1 MANLKTEV
9 ILTMNGKAAIQV
21 LEALRDKAKSVREEI
36 DHLDEKAPDF
46 KQRKAGLEE
55 VYKALQ
61 SAETD
66 VIKGT
71 ERLDHALQNLT
82 STSLQNLR
90 KALGDGRR
98 QLQKLSED
106 ELEQADELRRK
117 MKQVGDE
124 IRLIEGQYVKIPDGL
139 KNIKNQS
146 DQWLDK
152 AIKQQRDLV
161 GSLEKSDASYQKN
174 LSTLKQL
181 VAEEDRRKGKMSK
194 SDAMATV
201 SNKYANASELRRA
214 KTTITEVRDKTDSHK
229 VDEIEQYNKAL
240 LEIDKRLGSIS
251 GQFVDV
257 QKGIS
262 NVSNQSDQWLDK
274 AIKQQRD
281 LVGSLEKSD
290 ASYQQ
295 NLATLKQL
303 EAEEDRRKG
312 KMSESEA
319 HQTVSSSN
327 ASASDLR
334 RAKTTLTEA
343 RDKTALSNTGEIDKY
358 NSELQ
363 EIEKR
368 LEAVSGKAQKASMS
382 WKQMK
387 QVLAEPN
394 KASGEDIKRTME
406 VIAQKIQQLPAGSKY
421 VADLRRQ
428 YSMLEQTLKG
438 TRMSQSALN
447 DILTRSKQGKASID
461 ELRRAYKQLEEELNL
476 LNTKSKEFAD
486 KQKSMKELKK
496 NIDEVTG
503 AANKQGGAWN
513 TALKN
518 LTAYVGLFSV
528 FNHIKDL
535 VTGAIKKN
543 FEYSGSLTDI
553 RKVSGLTMDD
563 VKKLSTELAKIDT
576 RTSVD
581 GLAQLA
587 YEASK
592 LGVGKYGVEGM
603 AQFVRAADKINVAIG
618 EEMGEKALPS
628 LLKMTEVMGLIPKMG
643 LERSIEAVGSAMF
656 KLSST
661 STATSNDITEFA
673 KRCTG
678 VARTAGITTDQLLAL
693 GSAFSAQMAS
703 PEVAAT
709 AMSKFIVA
717 LQKNHNLIE
726 KDLAIPAG
734 TINDMYKAG
743 HAMDAIVLI
752 LEKMKE
758 KGNMN
763 ALGEIFKDVGGD
775 GQRLISSM
783 VTMAKNVDMLKDH
796 LYESQEAFEEATA
809 VGKEYSMQQQSA
821 IGILERAN
829 NLWEKAFVNPDGVD
843 AVKGMAE
850 WWYEMSATMTSSPL
864 LKGTLQVALQM
875 VLITLKA
882 VATLLPVII
891 GYIASQGLYSGLT
904 LLWQYLT
911 ALGVAVKSM
920 FQYTRALFTANAA
933 QSTLNKTMKL
943 NPWIALASVVVGVA
957 GAIYGYTQ
965 RAKEAAEAAKEA
977 ERQAN
982 AWKST
987 LGQAAI
993 ETENLK
999 DKLKN
1004 YKRML
1009 SEANLSQKDRQGL
1022 ISRFNS
1028 DFRSYINNL
1037 GIEIKNVK
1045 DLRDHYADLAQEAE
1059 RATYY
1064 RMREQAKQQA
1074 LPKLDNDV
1082 NTASNAVMEN
1092 ITKLGLDKLGV
1103 KFKDIYRW
1111 VKAGM
1116 SAKYITLKLA
1126 KMLPREKTGL
1136 VDGLN
1141 WKIGKEGYI
1150 YRDTYDK
1157 DHKVTPATD
1166 FQTQTELAEMY
1177 RDNLWF
1183 VNAYKRRAKKLKQI
1197 NKSYS
1202 NWVDDDYQPT
1212 PPETPGTLDNNAKD
1226 KDAIAE
1232 EKRRENDQKRDWREE
1247 LKQKQDQ
1254 AKAIMDDV
1262 NNYYDRQINAKLAQ
1276 AISLNMD
1283 KTEQEQFVL
1292 PLRQNKE
1299 IARSQVRLAVAGKPN
1314 KWEDAKKM
1322 MTADMVEQ
1330 ADETGVNLSENLL
1343 DGILKN
1349 NIGNLR
1355 KLMEQLGKN
1364 LGLSMNSITAEIFA
1378 KATRSEQEILKMKL
1392 KQMEARRKIAME
1404 HDYTGIVQQNS
1415 YDSFNEMGFAAPT
1428 KEETTVTKKMV
1439 DGKEILDTSAFD
1451 KRRKAIKDMYETARK
1466 ELAQL
1471 YTIDVSTTDGKG
1483 MLMKMLFG
1491 DDPDGMAARIKAS
1504 LGESEES
1511 WKAFYLNLIQYSDN
1525 YAEAEKKKYDSTK
1538 KILDFWWSSNK
1549 RNLAQQDKLR
1559 KIQNES
1565 NLFGKRTNL
1574 LSNLGLANLTADPE
1588 IELMKARMQAA
1599 EDYYAFVERNTKNK
1613 QLVDEAERAR
1623 QEAELAYAN
1632 QMATAM
1638 KSRLSQM
1645 KELVQPIEDFGAA
1658 VGQALAEMRY
1668 DAESANDA
1676 IKSALKSMLESWAK
1690 MALND
1695 VNTQMWKAINDA
1707 GAKRGRKNA
1716 QPDIDAARAN
1726 AKANAVTMNT
1736 SDIGTAGNPAH
1747 VIVDNE
1753 TQSSDSISDKKTDVV
1768 VHSESGGPDA
1778 LPTVAHKDS
1787 PMATSPI
1794 LVPNNTERHGA
1805 GGLFKSVAPDTMPS
1819 YPSKDKVSAE
1829 LPVTIK
1835 DDNVVDSRS
1844 NSQEK
1849 SDLQHESLSRV
1860 EEKRKG
1866 NFPSDFHPDLY
1877 PEITGNSKKESPV
1890 PSVDTK
1896 TYEPPA
1902 NAALKRAHN
1911 TNNPQN
1917 EENREGVVGLGDIQ
1931 ENVRGLLE
1939 VAKDLQSKVSG
1950 RTDSNVGSPA
1960 EQTEES
1966 DSSADSTSY
1975 FDPAHRT
1982 QKALPADA
1990 QESQGKVRKS
2000 PSNQKQGSPA
2010 LKGVAEQAGVSFADA
2025 ITGQSSFAEAG
2036 AGIVMGGVNAALN
2049 ADLGDSK
2056 KKKKEEKQRKKQLR
2070 EEKKHQKALSKEVKQ
2085 GTKER
2090 EKTTDKGVK
2099 NMTVTTEQG
2108 NKEQSKGTEAAQR
2121 TMFGATDAALNATLV
2136 AKQKN
2141 NDATA
2146 QSDAARTESEVTFSI
2161 AGAMAKC
2168 FEFLGPIAGP
2178 IAAAVVMSTLMGFL
2192 QWALSSAL
2200 GGKKKNSTKGP
2211 NTKVVSGMLTYDSGN
2226 VQDLRPFVGNDGSLY
2241 WATEEDKPHNGVSLL
2256 TRPTATTINGRPSLV
2271 AENGPELVIGRE
2283 TTQAMMM
2290 NNPQLLKALVN
2301 YDRNYSG
2308 RRAYDTGNIAETSP
2322 TIAAGTS
2329 VADEMVSYQANTNVA
2344 LLQAVNTLLQ
2354 RLEQPIEAKI
2364 DMYGRGKL
2372 YDSMTKA
2379 NQFMKNK

>member
-1 MANLKTEV
+1 MATQRLAKVVITANASTAKKVLEEIDALVQKYTADIQKMTAAGQANTAECKQAERTLKALSQVQRDNIEDTKRLGEV
-9 ILTMNGKAAIQV
+9 VQDLTNTKLRDLRRALGSGKAA
-21 LEALRDKAKSVREEI
+21 LAKLTGSDADLKR
-36 DHLDEKAPDF
+36 
-46 KQRKAGLEE
+46 
-55 VYKALQ
+55 
-61 SAETD
+61 AEQ
-66 VIKGT
+66 I
-71 ERLDHALQNLT
+71 R
-82 STSLQNLR
+82 
-90 KALGDGRR
+90 
-98 QLQKLSED
+98 SE
-106 ELEQADELRRK
+106 

-161 GSLEKSDASYQKN
+161 GSLEKSDASYQ
-174 LSTLKQL
+174 
-181 VAEEDRRKGKMSK
+181 
-194 SDAMATV
+194 
-201 SNKYANASELRRA
+201 
-214 KTTITEVRDKTDSHK
+214 
-229 VDEIEQYNKAL
+229 
-240 LEIDKRLGSIS
+240 
-251 GQFVDV
+251 
-257 QKGIS
+257 
-262 NVSNQSDQWLDK
+262 
-274 AIKQQRD
+274 
-281 LVGSLEKSD
+281 
-290 ASYQQ
+290 Q

-312 KMSESEA
+312 KMSVLEA
-319 HQTVSSSN
+319 HQTVSKGN

-343 RDKTALSNTGEIDKY
+343 RDNTPTKFSYTIGDY
-358 NSELQ
+358 NRELQ
-363 EIEKR
+363 EIER
-368 LEAVSGKAQKASMS
+368 QLEAVSGKTQKASMS

-406 VIAQKIQQLPAGSKY
+406 VIQQKIQQLPAGSKY

-447 DILTRSKQGKASID
+447 DILARSKQGKASLD
-461 ELRRAYKQLEEELNL
+461 ELRRAYKQLEEELNQI
-476 LNTKSKEFAD
+476 NTKSKEFAD

-587 YEASK
+587 YQGAK
-592 LGVGKYGVEGM
+592 LGMGKYGISGM
-603 AQFVRAADKINVAIG
+603 RDFVAAADKINVAIG
-618 EEMGEKALPS
+618 EEMGEEALPALS
-628 LLKMTEVMGLIPKMG
+628 KMVEVMGLIPKMG
-643 LERSIEAVGSAMF
+643 IDKAMEATGSAMF

-661 STATSNDITEFA
+661 STSTSNDIVEFS
-673 KRCTG
+673 KRLTG

-693 GSAFSAQMAS
+693 GSASSSMMLM
-703 PEVAAT
+703 PEVAST
-709 AMSKFIVA
+709 AMGKFIVA
-717 LQKNHNLIE
+717 LQKNHNLIAKE
-726 KDLAIPAG
+726 LGIPDE
-734 TINDMYKAG
+734 TIKNLYASG
-743 HAMDAIVLI
+743 HAMDAIVLV
-752 LEKMKE
+752 LEKMRD

-763 ALGEIFKDVGGD
+763 ALGGIFKDLGSD
-775 GQRLISSM
+775 GQRLVTAM
-783 VTMAKNVDMLKDH
+783 VTMSKNVDMLKDH
-796 LYESQEAFEEATA
+796 LYESHEAFEEATA
-809 VGKEYSMQQQSA
+809 VTKEYEMQQQSA

-843 AVKGMAE
+843 AVKSLAE
-850 WWYEMSATMTSSPL
+850 FWYEMSATMTSSPL
-864 LKGTLQVALQM
+864 LKGTLLVSLQM
-875 VLITLKA
+875 VLIALKA

-943 NPWIALASVVVGVA
+943 NPWIALASVIVGVA

-982 AWKST
+982 AWRST
-987 LGQAAI
+987 LGQAAV
-993 ETENLK
+993 ETANLNK
-999 DKLKN
+999 KLGN
-1004 YKRML
+1004 YKRMM
-1009 SEANLSQKDRQGL
+1009 SESNLSQKERQGL
-1022 ISRFNS
+1022 ISRFNK
-1028 DFRSYINNL
+1028 DFRSYISNL
-1037 GIEIKNVK
+1037 GIEIKSVK
-1045 DLRDHYADLAQEAE
+1045 DLRDHYAELAQEAQQ
-1059 RATYY
+1059 ATYY
-1064 RMREQAKQQA
+1064 RMREQAKQQV
-1074 LPKLDNDV
+1074 LPKLDADRNA
-1082 NTASNAVMEN
+1082 ASNALTSQMSV
-1092 ITKLGLDKLGV
+1092 LGLDKLGV
-1103 KFKDIYRW
+1103 SFQDIDRW
-1111 VKAGM
+1111 ISKGANGNAIFWRLM
-1116 SAKYITLKLA
+1116 
-1126 KMLPREKTGL
+1126 KMLPKEKSGL
-1136 VDGLN
+1136 IDGVK
-1141 WKIGKEGYI
+1141 WKLGKGGYI
-1150 YRDTYDK
+1150 YRDTYDGGK
-1157 DHKVTPATD
+1157 AGLHVDMATQRE
-1166 FQTQTELAEMY
+1166 FVKLLSALRWY
-1177 RDNLWF
+1177 DNSTG
-1183 VNAYKRRAKKLKQI
+1183 RRTNKLKQI
-1197 NKSYS
+1197 DNAYS
-1202 NWVDDDYQPT
+1202 NWVKPGYT
-1212 PPETPGTLDNNAKD
+1212 PYPEEPPGTLENNAPEKNTTTGSGGNPNRDGKNIAKD
-1226 KDAIAE
+1226 RANALIANIKAFYE
-1232 EKRRENDQKRDWREE
+1232 EQMRKYLEWVAQMNADGEKVSEGQQKEQMDYLQSQMDRALGTARQSIATLDDGWQKFYSHMDEDVMVFDDETSKQLLESIGKADVGELHKLFTKLSGDLSRENNKT
-1247 LKQKQDQ
+1247 
-1254 AKAIMDDV
+1254 
-1262 NNYYDRQINAKLAQ
+1262 LA
-1276 AISLNMD
+1276 
-1283 KTEQEQFVL
+1283 
-1292 PLRQNKE
+1292 
-1299 IARSQVRLAVAGKPN
+1299 
-1314 KWEDAKKM
+1314 
-1322 MTADMVEQ
+1322 
-1330 ADETGVNLSENLL
+1330 ENLGALL
-1343 DGILKN
+1343 D
-1349 NIGNLR
+1349 
-1355 KLMEQLGKN
+1355 Q
-1364 LGLSMNSITAEIFA
+1364 IFA
-1378 KATRSEQEILKMKL
+1378 NGSKELREAAEKLLARQREI
-1392 KQMEARRKIAME
+1392 QKILNE
-1404 HDYTGIVQQNS
+1404 HDYTGAVDRNTRSNFDRLGFLQPAEDVRT
-1415 YDSFNEMGFAAPT
+1415 DSPEGL
-1428 KEETTVTKKMV
+1428 EKMNA
-1439 DGKEILDTSAFD
+1439 TFD
-1451 KRRKAIKDMYETARK
+1451 KLT
-1466 ELAQL
+1466 
-1471 YTIDVSTTDGKG
+1471 
-1483 MLMKMLFG
+1483 
-1491 DDPDGMAARIKAS
+1491 IKARESITVLYS
-1504 LGESEES
+1504 LNPESEDFQNHFLQFLSVANES
-1511 WKAFYLNLIQYSDN
+1511 FDFSVLKVQDLKALYLELIKYNDE
-1525 YAEAEKKKYDSTK
+1525 YAAAEKKQYDDAK
-1538 KILDFWWSSNK
+1538 KIADFLWKRNE

-1559 KIQNES
+1559 KIQNEG

-1599 EDYYAFVERNTKNK
+1599 ENYYAFVKANFQNN
-1613 QLVDEAERAR
+1613 QLINEAERAR

-1645 KELVQPIEDFGAA
+1645 KALVQPIEDFGAA

-1676 IKSALKSMLESWAK
+1676 IRSALKSMLESWAK

-1726 AKANAVTMNT
+1726 ANANAVTMNT

-1753 TQSSDSISDKKTDVV
+1753 TKPSDSISDKKTDVV
-1768 VHSESGGPDA
+1768 VHSEPGGPDA
-1778 LPTVAHKDS
+1778 LPTVAHKDL
-1787 PMATSPI
+1787 PAPASPI

-1805 GGLFKSVAPDTMPS
+1805 GGLFKSVAPDTLPS

-1860 EEKRKG
+1860 EEKRRG

-1896 TYEPPA
+1896 KYEPQA

-1911 TNNPQN
+1911 NNNLQN
-1917 EENREGVVGLGDIQ
+1917 EEHREGVVGLGDIQ

-1939 VAKDLQSKVSG
+1939 VAKDLQSKVSD

-1966 DSSADSTSY
+1966 DSSANSTSY

-1982 QKALPADA
+1982 QKVLPADA

-2000 PSNQKQGSPA
+2000 PSNQKQGSTA
-2010 LKGVAEQAGVSFADA
+2010 LKGVAEQAGGSFADA

-2036 AGIVMGGVNAALN
+2036 AGIVMGGVNAVLN

-2070 EEKKHQKALSKEVKQ
+2070 EERKHQKALSKEVKQ

-2108 NKEQSKGTEAAQR
+2108 NKEQSKGTEVAQQ
-2121 TMFGATDAALNATLV
+2121 TMLSATDGVLNATLV

-2141 NDATA
+2141 NDAVV

-2178 IAAAVVMSTLMGFL
+2178 IAAAVVMSTLMGLL

-2200 GGKKKNSTKGP
+2200 GGGKKKNSTKGP

-2256 TRPTATTINGRPSLV
+2256 TQPTATTINGRPSLV

-2329 VADEMVSYQANTNVA
+2329 VTDEMESYQANTNVA

>member
-1 MANLKTEV
+1 MATQRLAKVVITANASTAKKVLEEIDALVQKYTADIQKMTAAGQANTAECKQAERTLKALSQVQRDNIEDTKRLGEV
-9 ILTMNGKAAIQV
+9 VQDLTNTKLRDLRRALGSGKAA
-21 LEALRDKAKSVREEI
+21 LAKLTGSDADLKR
-36 DHLDEKAPDF
+36 
-46 KQRKAGLEE
+46 
-55 VYKALQ
+55 
-61 SAETD
+61 AEQ
-66 VIKGT
+66 I
-71 ERLDHALQNLT
+71 R
-82 STSLQNLR
+82 
-90 KALGDGRR
+90 
-98 QLQKLSED
+98 SE
-106 ELEQADELRRK
+106 

-161 GSLEKSDASYQKN
+161 GSLEKSDASYQQN
-174 LSTLKQL
+174 LS
-181 VAEEDRRKGKMSK
+181 
-194 SDAMATV
+194 
-201 SNKYANASELRRA
+201 
-214 KTTITEVRDKTDSHK
+214 
-229 VDEIEQYNKAL
+229 
-240 LEIDKRLGSIS
+240 
-251 GQFVDV
+251 
-257 QKGIS
+257 
-262 NVSNQSDQWLDK
+262 
-274 AIKQQRD
+274 
-281 LVGSLEKSD
+281 
-290 ASYQQ
+290 
-295 NLATLKQL
+295 TLKQL

-312 KMSESEA
+312 KMSVLEA
-319 HQTVSSSN
+319 RQTVNDSN

-343 RDKTALSNTGEIDKY
+343 RDKTSLSNTGEIDKY
-358 NSELQ
+358 NNELQ

-368 LEAVSGKAQKASMS
+368 LEAVSGKAQRASMS

-406 VIAQKIQQLPAGSKY
+406 VIQQKIQQLPAGSKY

-447 DILTRSKQGKASID
+447 DILTRNKQGKASLD
-461 ELRRAYKQLEEELNL
+461 ELRRAYKQLEEELNQI
-476 LNTKSKEFAD
+476 NTKSKEFAD

-503 AANKQGGAWN
+503 AANKQSGAWH
-513 TALKN
+513 TAMKN
-518 LTAYVGLFSV
+518 LTAYVGLFAA
-528 FNHIKDL
+528 FNKAKEL
-535 VTGAIKKN
+535 MTGAIKKN
-543 FEYSGSLTDI
+543 LEYSGSLTDI
-553 RKVSGLTMDD
+553 RKVSGLTMEE

-587 YEASK
+587 YQGAK
-592 LGVGKYGVEGM
+592 LGMGKYGGVEGL
-603 AQFVRAADKINVAIG
+603 AQFVRAADQINVAIG
-618 EEMGEKALPS
+618 EEMGEEALPALS
-628 LLKMTEVMGLIPKMG
+628 KMVEVMGLIPKMG
-643 LERSIEAVGSAMF
+643 IEKAMEATGSAMF

-661 STATSNDITEFA
+661 STSTSNDIVEFS
-673 KRCTG
+673 KRLTG

-693 GSAFSAQMAS
+693 GSASSSMMLM
-703 PEVAAT
+703 PEVAST
-709 AMSKFIVA
+709 AMGKFIVA
-717 LQKNHNLIE
+717 LQKNHNLIAKE
-726 KDLAIPAG
+726 LGIPDE
-734 TINDMYKAG
+734 TIKNLYASG
-743 HAMDAIVLI
+743 HAMDAIVLV
-752 LEKMKE
+752 LEKMRD

-763 ALGEIFKDVGGD
+763 ALGGIFKDLGSD
-775 GQRLISSM
+775 GQRLVTAM
-783 VTMAKNVDMLKDH
+783 VTMSKNVDMLKDH
-796 LYESQEAFEEATA
+796 LYESEEAFREATA

-920 FQYTRALFTANAA
+920 FQYARALFTANAA

-943 NPWIALASVVVGVA
+943 NPWIALASVIVGVA

-982 AWKST
+982 AWRST
-987 LGQAAI
+987 LGQAAV
-993 ETENLK
+993 ETANLNK
-999 DKLKN
+999 KLEN
-1004 YKRML
+1004 YKRMM
-1009 SEANLSQKDRQGL
+1009 SESNLSQKERQGL
-1022 ISRFNS
+1022 ISRFNK
-1028 DFRSYINNL
+1028 DFRSYISNL
-1037 GIEIKNVK
+1037 GIEIKSVK
-1045 DLRDHYADLAQEAE
+1045 DLRDHYSELAQEAQ

-1064 RMREQAKQQA
+1064 RMMEKAKQQA
-1074 LPKLDNDV
+1074 LPKLDADRD
-1082 NTASNAVMEN
+1082 TAANALLAQVQ
-1092 ITKLGLDKLGV
+1092 KLGIDKLGV
-1103 KFKDIYRW
+1103 SFADIDRW
-1111 VKAGM
+1111 VSKGANGN
-1116 SAKYITLKLA
+1116 ALFWNLVK
-1126 KMLPREKTGL
+1126 KMPKNKSGL
-1136 VDGLN
+1136 RDGFN
-1141 WKIGKEGYI
+1141 WKLGKDGFI
-1150 YRDTYDK
+1150 YRDTYDGGKAGINSDDSQMQYKLRDLLSASRWYANATGRRRKKEK
-1157 DHKVTPATD
+1157 DIEDNYHKWFPEGYTP
-1166 FQTQTELAEMY
+1166 Y
-1177 RDNLWF
+1177 
-1183 VNAYKRRAKKLKQI
+1183 
-1197 NKSYS
+1197 
-1202 NWVDDDYQPT
+1202 
-1212 PPETPGTLDNNAKD
+1212 PEEDPGTLENNAPD
-1226 KDAIAE
+1226 KDAIAQ
-1232 EKRRENDQKRDWREE
+1232 EKRDKRDRERAWREE

-1262 NNYYDRQINAKLAQ
+1262 DNYYDRQINAKLAQ

-1676 IKSALKSMLESWAK
+1676 IRSALKSMLESWAK

-1753 TQSSDSISDKKTDVV
+1753 TKPSDSIADKKTDVV
-1768 VHSESGGPDA
+1768 VHSEPGGPDA
-1778 LPTVAHKDS
+1778 LPTVAHKDL
-1787 PMATSPI
+1787 PAPTSPV

-1805 GGLFKSVAPDTMPS
+1805 GGLFKSVAPDTLPS

-1860 EEKRKG
+1860 EEKRRG

-1911 TNNPQN
+1911 TNNLQN
-1917 EENREGVVGLGDIQ
+1917 EEHREGVVGLGDIP

-1939 VAKDLQSKVSG
+1939 VAKDLQSKVSD

-1966 DSSADSTSY
+1966 DSSANSTSY
-1975 FDPAHRT
+1975 FDPAYRT

-2010 LKGVAEQAGVSFADA
+2010 LKGVAEQAGGSFADA

-2108 NKEQSKGTEAAQR
+2108 NKEQSKGTEVAQQ
-2121 TMFGATDAALNATLV
+2121 TMLGATDAALNATLV

-2141 NDATA
+2141 NDATL
-2146 QSDAARTESEVTFSI
+2146 QSDAVRTQGEVTFSI

-2178 IAAAVVMSTLMGFL
+2178 IAAAVVMSTLMGLL

-2200 GGKKKNSTKGP
+2200 GGGKKKNSTKGP

-2241 WATEEDKPHNGVSLL
+2241 WATEDDKPHNGVSLL
-2256 TRPTATTINGRPSLV
+2256 TQPTATTINGRPSLV

-2329 VADEMVSYQANTNVA
+2329 VTDEMVSYQANTNVA

-2354 RLEQPIEAKI
+2354 RLERPIEAKI

>member
-9 ILTMNGKAAIQV
+9 ILSMNGKAAIQV
-21 LEALRDKAKSVREEI
+21 LEALRDKARSVREEI
-36 DHLDEKAPDF
+36 DHLDKDAPDF
-46 KQRKAGLEE
+46 KERKAGLES
-55 VYKALQ
+55 VYKTLQ
-61 SAETD
+61 NYQTNI
-66 VIKGT
+66 IKDT
-71 ERLDHALQNLT
+71 ERLDHALKNLST
-82 STSLQNLR
+82 TSLQNLR

-106 ELEQADELRRK
+106 DLAQAEEVRKK

-124 IRLIEGQYVKIPDGL
+124 IRLIEGQYVKIAEGL
-139 KNIKNQS
+139 KNVTNQS

-161 GSLEKSDASYQKN
+161 GSLQKSDA
-174 LSTLKQL
+174 
-181 VAEEDRRKGKMSK
+181 G
-194 SDAMATV
+194 
-201 SNKYANASELRRA
+201 
-214 KTTITEVRDKTDSHK
+214 
-229 VDEIEQYNKAL
+229 
-240 LEIDKRLGSIS
+240 
-251 GQFVDV
+251 
-257 QKGIS
+257 
-262 NVSNQSDQWLDK
+262 
-274 AIKQQRD
+274 
-281 LVGSLEKSD
+281 
-290 ASYQQ
+290 YQQ

-312 KMSESEA
+312 KMNVAEA
-319 HQTVSSSN
+319 RQTVSDDN

-334 RAKTTLTEA
+334 RAKATLTEA
-343 RDKTALSNTGEIDKY
+343 RDKTAIGKTGEIDSY
-358 NSELQ
+358 NRDLQ

-368 LEAVSGKAQKASMS
+368 LEAVSGKAQKVAMS
-382 WKQMK
+382 WNEAK
-387 QVLAEPN
+387 QVLAAPN
-394 KASGEDIKRTME
+394 KATGEDIKRAMDA
-406 VIAQKIQQLPAGSKY
+406 IQQKIQQLPAGSKY

-447 DILTRSKQGKASID
+447 DILTRSKQGKASLD
-461 ELRRAYKQLEEELNL
+461 ELRRAYKQLEEEMNQV
-476 LNTKSKEFAD
+476 NTTSKEFAD

-503 AANKQGGAWN
+503 AAHKQGGAWH

-553 RKVSGLTMDD
+553 RKVSGLTMEQ
-563 VKKLSTELAKIDT
+563 VKQLSTELAKIDT

-587 YEASK
+587 YQGAK
-592 LGVGKYGVEGM
+592 LGMGKYGVEGM
-603 AQFVRAADKINVAIG
+603 AQFVRAADQINVAIG
-618 EEMGEKALPS
+618 EEMGEEALPALS
-628 LLKMTEVMGLIPKMG
+628 KMVEVMGLIPKMG
-643 LERSIEAVGSAMF
+643 IEKAMEATGSAMF

-661 STATSNDITEFA
+661 STSTSNDIVEFS
-673 KRCTG
+673 KRLTG

-693 GSAFSAQMAS
+693 GSASSSMMLM
-703 PEVAAT
+703 PEVAST
-709 AMSKFIVA
+709 AMGKFIVA
-717 LQKNHNLIE
+717 LQKNHNLIAKE
-726 KDLAIPAG
+726 LGIPDE
-734 TINDMYKAG
+734 TIKNLYASG
-743 HAMDAIVLI
+743 HAMDAIVLV
-752 LEKMKE
+752 LEKMRD

-763 ALGEIFKDVGGD
+763 ALGGIFKDLGSD
-775 GQRLISSM
+775 GQRLVTAM
-783 VTMAKNVDMLKDH
+783 VTMSKNVDILKDH
-796 LYESQEAFEEATA
+796 LYESEEAFREATA
-809 VGKEYSMQQQSA
+809 VGKEYSMQQLSA

-864 LKGTLQVALQM
+864 LKGTLQIALQM

-891 GYIASQGLYSGLT
+891 GYMASQGLYSGLS

-920 FQYTRALFTANAA
+920 FQYARALFTANAA

-943 NPWIALASVVVGVA
+943 NPWIAFASVIIGVA

-965 RAKEAAEAAKEA
+965 RAREAAEAAKEA
-977 ERQAN
+977 EKQAN

-987 LGQAAI
+987 LGKAAV
-993 ETENLK
+993 ETANLNK
-999 DKLKN
+999 KLEN
-1004 YKRML
+1004 YKRMM
-1009 SEANLSQKDRQGL
+1009 SESNLSQKERQGL
-1022 ISRFNS
+1022 ISRFNK
-1028 DFRSYINNL
+1028 DFRSYISNL
-1037 GIEIKNVK
+1037 GIEIKSVK
-1045 DLRDHYADLAQEAE
+1045 DLRDHYSELAQEAQ

-1064 RMREQAKQQA
+1064 RMMEKAKQQA
-1074 LPKLDNDV
+1074 LPKLDADRD
-1082 NTASNAVMEN
+1082 TAANALLAQVQ
-1092 ITKLGLDKLGV
+1092 KLGIDKLGV
-1103 KFKDIYRW
+1103 SFADIDRW
-1111 VKAGM
+1111 VSKGANGNALFWNLVKKM
-1116 SAKYITLKLA
+1116 PKNKSGLK
-1126 KMLPREKTGL
+1126 
-1136 VDGLN
+1136 DGFN
-1141 WKIGKEGYI
+1141 WKLGKDGYI
-1150 YRDTYDK
+1150 YRDTYDGGKAGINSDDSQMQYKLRDLLSASRWYANATGRRRKKEK
-1157 DHKVTPATD
+1157 DIEDNYQKWFPKDYTP
-1166 FQTQTELAEMY
+1166 Y
-1177 RDNLWF
+1177 
-1183 VNAYKRRAKKLKQI
+1183 
-1197 NKSYS
+1197 
-1202 NWVDDDYQPT
+1202 
-1212 PPETPGTLDNNAKD
+1212 PEEDPGTLEKEAPD
-1226 KDAIAE
+1226 KDAIAQ
-1232 EKRRENDQKRDWREE
+1232 EKRDQRDRERAWREE

-1299 IARSQVRLAVAGKPN
+1299 IALSQVRLAVAGKPN

-1322 MTADMVEQ
+1322 MAADMVEQ
-1330 ADETGVNLSENLL
+1330 KDETGINLSKDLL
-1343 DGILKN
+1343 DGILNN
-1349 NIGNLR
+1349 NIDNLR

-1392 KQMEARRKIAME
+1392 KQMEARRKIVME

-1415 YDSFNEMGFAAPT
+1415 YDSFNEMGYAAPT

-1439 DGKEILDTSAFD
+1439 DGKEVLDTSAFD
-1451 KRRKAIKDMYETARK
+1451 KRRKTIKDMYETARK

-1471 YTIDVSTTDGKG
+1471 YAIDVSTTDGRG
-1483 MLMKMLFG
+1483 VLMKILFG

-1511 WKAFYLNLIQYSDN
+1511 WKSFYLNLIQYSDN
-1525 YAEAEKKKYDSTK
+1525 YAEAEKKKYDSAK
-1538 KILDFWWSSNK
+1538 KIVDFWWSSNK

-1559 KIQNES
+1559 KMQNES

-1613 QLVDEAERAR
+1613 QLIDEAERAR

-1707 GAKRGRKNA
+1707 GAKRGKKKA

-1726 AKANAVTMNT
+1726 AKANYTDLNGIDWRNFGTESNPLWVRWAGDHYENKSGDAVYTKEDGTPLPNPNGSVPQSNEPPSAWKKRHPDGTIDDYNKEVKSLGGQVGTSMAGQTGASVAGAVT
-1736 SDIGTAGNPAH
+1736 G
-1747 VIVDNE
+1747 
-1753 TQSSDSISDKKTDVV
+1753 SSSFGDAATGIAMSGADALLNAQIKKTSK
-1768 VHSESGGPDA
+1768 SE
-1778 LPTVAHKDS
+1778 K
-1787 PMATSPI
+1787 
-1794 LVPNNTERHGA
+1794 ER
-1805 GGLFKSVAPDTMPS
+1805 
-1819 YPSKDKVSAE
+1819 
-1829 LPVTIK
+1829 
-1835 DDNVVDSRS
+1835 
-1844 NSQEK
+1844 
-1849 SDLQHESLSRV
+1849 
-1860 EEKRKG
+1860 
-1866 NFPSDFHPDLY
+1866 
-1877 PEITGNSKKESPV
+1877 
-1890 PSVDTK
+1890 
-1896 TYEPPA
+1896 
-1902 NAALKRAHN
+1902 
-1911 TNNPQN
+1911 
-1917 EENREGVVGLGDIQ
+1917 
-1931 ENVRGLLE
+1931 
-1939 VAKDLQSKVSG
+1939 
-1950 RTDSNVGSPA
+1950 
-1960 EQTEES
+1960 
-1966 DSSADSTSY
+1966 
-1975 FDPAHRT
+1975 
-1982 QKALPADA
+1982 
-1990 QESQGKVRKS
+1990 
-2000 PSNQKQGSPA
+2000 
-2010 LKGVAEQAGVSFADA
+2010 
-2025 ITGQSSFAEAG
+2025 
-2036 AGIVMGGVNAALN
+2036 
-2049 ADLGDSK
+2049 
-2056 KKKKEEKQRKKQLR
+2056 EKQLKK
-2070 EEKKHQKALSKEVKQ
+2070 EKKHQKDL
-2085 GTKER
+2085 TKETKKGLSDR
-2090 EKTTDKGVK
+2090 EKATGKGVK
-2099 NMTVTTEQG
+2099 NITSTTEQG
-2108 NKEQSKGTEAAQR
+2108 NKEQSKGTVVAQQTITNATEA
-2121 TMFGATDAALNATLV
+2121 GLNATLT

-2141 NDATA
+2141 NDETLK
-2146 QSDAARTESEVTFSI
+2146 SDANRTQGEVTFSI

-2178 IAAAVVMSTLMGFL
+2178 IAAAVVMSTLMGLL
-2192 QWALSSAL
+2192 QWALNSAL
-2200 GGKKKNSTKGP
+2200 GGGKKKNSTKGP

-2241 WATEEDKPHNGVSLL
+2241 WAAEDSNPHNGVSLL
-2256 TRPTATTINGRPSLV
+2256 TRPTATSINGHPSLV
-2271 AENGPELVIGRE
+2271 AEKGPELVIGRE

-2308 RRAYDTGNIAETSP
+2308 RHAYDAGNISETSP
-2322 TIAAGTS
+2322 TIAAGSS
-2329 VADEMVSYQANTNVA
+2329 VSDEMVSNQATTNIA

>member
-9 ILTMNGKAAIQV
+9 ILSMNGKAAIQV
-21 LEALRDKAKSVREEI
+21 LEALRDKARSVREEI
-36 DHLDEKAPDF
+36 DHLDKDAPDF
-46 KQRKAGLEE
+46 KERKAGLESF
-55 VYKALQ
+55 YKTLQ
-61 SAETD
+61 NYQTNI
-66 VIKGT
+66 IKDT
-71 ERLDHALQNLT
+71 ERLDHALKNLST
-82 STSLQNLR
+82 TSLQNLR

-106 ELEQADELRRK
+106 DLAQAEEVRKK

-124 IRLIEGQYVKIPDGL
+124 IRLIEGQYVKIAEGL
-139 KNIKNQS
+139 KNVANQS

-161 GSLEKSDASYQKN
+161 GSLQ
-174 LSTLKQL
+174 
-181 VAEEDRRKGKMSK
+181 
-194 SDAMATV
+194 
-201 SNKYANASELRRA
+201 
-214 KTTITEVRDKTDSHK
+214 
-229 VDEIEQYNKAL
+229 
-240 LEIDKRLGSIS
+240 
-251 GQFVDV
+251 
-257 QKGIS
+257 
-262 NVSNQSDQWLDK
+262 
-274 AIKQQRD
+274 
-281 LVGSLEKSD
+281 KSD

-312 KMSESEA
+312 KMNVAEA
-319 HQTVSSSN
+319 RQTVSDDN

-334 RAKTTLTEA
+334 RAKATLTEA
-343 RDKTALSNTGEIDKY
+343 RDKTAIGKTGEIDSY
-358 NSELQ
+358 NRDLQ

-368 LEAVSGKAQKASMS
+368 LEAVSGKAQKVAMS
-382 WKQMK
+382 WNEAK
-387 QVLAEPN
+387 QVLAAPN
-394 KASGEDIKRTME
+394 KATGEDIKRAME
-406 VIAQKIQQLPAGSKY
+406 VIQQKIQQLPAGSKY

-447 DILTRSKQGKASID
+447 DILSRSKQGKASLD
-461 ELRRAYKQLEEELNL
+461 ELRRAYKQLEEEMNQV
-476 LNTKSKEFAD
+476 NTTSKEFAD

-503 AANKQGGAWN
+503 ATNKQGGAWH

-553 RKVSGLTMDD
+553 RKVSGLTMEQ
-563 VKKLSTELAKIDT
+563 VKQLSTELAKIDT

-587 YEASK
+587 YQGAK
-592 LGVGKYGVEGM
+592 LGMGKYGVEGM
-603 AQFVRAADKINVAIG
+603 AQFVRAADQINVAIG
-618 EEMGEKALPS
+618 EEMGEEALPALS
-628 LLKMTEVMGLIPKMG
+628 KMVEVMGLIPKMG
-643 LERSIEAVGSAMF
+643 IEKAMEATGSAMF

-661 STATSNDITEFA
+661 STSTSNDIVEFS
-673 KRCTG
+673 KRLTG

-693 GSAFSAQMAS
+693 GSASSSMMLM
-703 PEVAAT
+703 PEVAST
-709 AMSKFIVA
+709 AMGKFIVA
-717 LQKNHNLIE
+717 LQKNHNLIAKE
-726 KDLAIPAG
+726 LGIPDE
-734 TINDMYKAG
+734 TIKNLYASG
-743 HAMDAIVLI
+743 HAMDAIVLV
-752 LEKMKE
+752 LEKMRD

-763 ALGEIFKDVGGD
+763 ALGGIFKDLGSD
-775 GQRLISSM
+775 GQRLVTAM
-783 VTMAKNVDMLKDH
+783 VTMSKNVDILKDH
-796 LYESQEAFEEATA
+796 LYESEEAFREATA
-809 VGKEYSMQQQSA
+809 VGKEYSMQQLSA

-850 WWYEMSATMTSSPL
+850 WWYEMSATMTNSPL
-864 LKGTLQVALQM
+864 LKGTLQIALQM

-882 VATLLPVII
+882 VASLLPVII
-891 GYIASQGLYSGLT
+891 GYMASQGLYSGLS

-920 FQYTRALFTANAA
+920 FQYARALFTANAA

-943 NPWIALASVVVGVA
+943 NPWIAFASVIIGVA

-965 RAKEAAEAAKEA
+965 RAREAAEAAKEA
-977 ERQAN
+977 EKQAN

-987 LGQAAI
+987 LGKAAV
-993 ETENLK
+993 ETANLNK
-999 DKLKN
+999 KLEN
-1004 YKRML
+1004 YKRMM
-1009 SEANLSQKDRQGL
+1009 SESNLSQKERQGL
-1022 ISRFNS
+1022 ISRFNK
-1028 DFRSYINNL
+1028 DFRSYISNL
-1037 GIEIKNVK
+1037 GIEIKSVK
-1045 DLRDHYADLAQEAE
+1045 DLRDHYSELAQEAQ

-1064 RMREQAKQQA
+1064 RMMEKAKQQA
-1074 LPKLDNDV
+1074 LPKLDADRD
-1082 NTASNAVMEN
+1082 TAANALLAQVQ
-1092 ITKLGLDKLGV
+1092 KLGIDKLGV
-1103 KFKDIYRW
+1103 SFADIDRW
-1111 VKAGM
+1111 VSKGANGNALFWNLVKKM
-1116 SAKYITLKLA
+1116 PKNKSGLK
-1126 KMLPREKTGL
+1126 
-1136 VDGLN
+1136 DGFN
-1141 WKIGKEGYI
+1141 WKLGKDGYI
-1150 YRDTYDK
+1150 YRDTYDGGKAGINSDDSQMQYELRDLLFASRWYANATGRRRKKEK
-1157 DHKVTPATD
+1157 DIEDNYQKWFPKDYTP
-1166 FQTQTELAEMY
+1166 Y
-1177 RDNLWF
+1177 
-1183 VNAYKRRAKKLKQI
+1183 
-1197 NKSYS
+1197 
-1202 NWVDDDYQPT
+1202 
-1212 PPETPGTLDNNAKD
+1212 PEEDPGTLEKEAPD
-1226 KDAIAE
+1226 KDAIAQ
-1232 EKRRENDQKRDWREE
+1232 EKRDQRDRERAWREE

-1322 MTADMVEQ
+1322 MAADMVEQ
-1330 ADETGVNLSENLL
+1330 KDETGINLSKDLL
-1343 DGILKN
+1343 DGILNN
-1349 NIGNLR
+1349 NIDNLR

-1378 KATRSEQEILKMKL
+1378 KATRSEQEFLKMKF
-1392 KQMEARRKIAME
+1392 KQMEARRKIVME

-1415 YDSFNEMGFAAPT
+1415 YDSFNEMGYAAPT

-1439 DGKEILDTSAFD
+1439 DGKEVLDTSAFD

-1471 YTIDVSTTDGKG
+1471 YAIDVSTTDGRG
-1483 MLMKMLFG
+1483 VLMKILFG

-1511 WKAFYLNLIQYSDN
+1511 WKSFYLNLIQYSDN
-1525 YAEAEKKKYDSTK
+1525 YAEAEKKKYDSAK
-1538 KILDFWWSSNK
+1538 KIVDFWWSSNK

-1559 KIQNES
+1559 KMQNES

-1613 QLVDEAERAR
+1613 QLIDEAERAR

-1638 KSRLSQM
+1638 KSRISQM

-1707 GAKRGRKNA
+1707 GAKRGKKKA
-1716 QPDIDAARAN
+1716 QPDIDVARAN
-1726 AKANAVTMNT
+1726 AKANYTDLNGIDWRNFGTESNPLWVRWAGDHYENKSGDAVYTKEDGTPLPNPNGSVPPSNEPPSAWKKRHPDGTIDDYNKEVKSLGGQVGTSMAGQTGASVAGAVT
-1736 SDIGTAGNPAH
+1736 G
-1747 VIVDNE
+1747 
-1753 TQSSDSISDKKTDVV
+1753 SSSFGDAATGIAMSGADALLNAQIKKTSK
-1768 VHSESGGPDA
+1768 SE
-1778 LPTVAHKDS
+1778 K
-1787 PMATSPI
+1787 
-1794 LVPNNTERHGA
+1794 ER
-1805 GGLFKSVAPDTMPS
+1805 
-1819 YPSKDKVSAE
+1819 
-1829 LPVTIK
+1829 
-1835 DDNVVDSRS
+1835 
-1844 NSQEK
+1844 
-1849 SDLQHESLSRV
+1849 
-1860 EEKRKG
+1860 
-1866 NFPSDFHPDLY
+1866 
-1877 PEITGNSKKESPV
+1877 
-1890 PSVDTK
+1890 
-1896 TYEPPA
+1896 
-1902 NAALKRAHN
+1902 
-1911 TNNPQN
+1911 
-1917 EENREGVVGLGDIQ
+1917 
-1931 ENVRGLLE
+1931 
-1939 VAKDLQSKVSG
+1939 
-1950 RTDSNVGSPA
+1950 
-1960 EQTEES
+1960 
-1966 DSSADSTSY
+1966 
-1975 FDPAHRT
+1975 
-1982 QKALPADA
+1982 
-1990 QESQGKVRKS
+1990 
-2000 PSNQKQGSPA
+2000 
-2010 LKGVAEQAGVSFADA
+2010 
-2025 ITGQSSFAEAG
+2025 
-2036 AGIVMGGVNAALN
+2036 
-2049 ADLGDSK
+2049 
-2056 KKKKEEKQRKKQLR
+2056 EKQLKK
-2070 EEKKHQKALSKEVKQ
+2070 EKKHQKDL
-2085 GTKER
+2085 TKETKKGLSDR
-2090 EKTTDKGVK
+2090 EKATGKGVK
-2099 NMTVTTEQG
+2099 NITSTTEQG
-2108 NKEQSKGTEAAQR
+2108 NKEQSKGTVVAQQTITNATEA
-2121 TMFGATDAALNATLV
+2121 GLNATLT

-2141 NDATA
+2141 NDETLK
-2146 QSDAARTESEVTFSI
+2146 SDANRTQGEFTFSI

-2178 IAAAVVMSTLMGFL
+2178 IAAAVVMSTLMGLL
-2192 QWALSSAL
+2192 QWALNSAL
-2200 GGKKKNSTKGP
+2200 GGGKKKNSTKGP

-2241 WATEEDKPHNGVSLL
+2241 WAAEDSNPHNGVSLL
-2256 TRPTATTINGRPSLV
+2256 TRPTATSINGHPSLV
-2271 AENGPELVIGRE
+2271 AEKGPELVIGRE

-2308 RRAYDTGNIAETSP
+2308 RHAYDAGNISETSP
-2322 TIAAGTS
+2322 TIAAES
-2329 VADEMVSYQANTNVA
+2329 SISDEMVSNQATTNIA

>member
-124 IRLIEGQYVKIPDGL
+124 IRLLEGQYVKIPDGL
-139 KNIKNQS
+139 KNIK
-146 DQWLDK
+146 
-152 AIKQQRDLV
+152 
-161 GSLEKSDASYQKN
+161 
-174 LSTLKQL
+174 
-181 VAEEDRRKGKMSK
+181 
-194 SDAMATV
+194 
-201 SNKYANASELRRA
+201 
-214 KTTITEVRDKTDSHK
+214 
-229 VDEIEQYNKAL
+229 
-240 LEIDKRLGSIS
+240 
-251 GQFVDV
+251 
-257 QKGIS
+257 
-262 NVSNQSDQWLDK
+262 NQSDQWLDK

-312 KMSESEA
+312 KMSEAEA
-319 HQTVSSSN
+319 RRTVSDDN

-334 RAKTTLTEA
+334 RAKATLTEA
-343 RDKTALSNTGEIDKY
+343 RDKTAVGKTGDIDAY
-358 NSELQ
+358 NRDLQ

-368 LEAVSGKAQKASMS
+368 LEAVSGKTQKASMS

-406 VIAQKIQQLPAGSKY
+406 VIQQKIQQLPAGSKY

-447 DILTRSKQGKASID
+447 DILARSKQGKASLD
-461 ELRRAYKQLEEELNL
+461 ELRRAYKQLEEELNQI
-476 LNTKSKEFAD
+476 NTKSKEFAD

-503 AANKQGGAWN
+503 AANKQGGAWH

-543 FEYSGSLTDI
+543 LEYSGSLTDI
-553 RKVSGLTMDD
+553 RKVSGLTMED

-603 AQFVRAADKINVAIG
+603 TQFVRAADKINVAIG

-643 LERSIEAVGSAMF
+643 LERSIEAVGSSMF
-656 KLSST
+656 KLAST
-661 STATSNDITEFA
+661 STATSSDITEFA

-734 TINDMYKAG
+734 TINSMYQAG
-743 HAMDAIVLI
+743 NAMDAIVLI

-920 FQYTRALFTANAA
+920 FQYTRALFRANAA

-1116 SAKYITLKLA
+1116 SAKDITLKLA

-1157 DHKVTPATD
+1157 DHKAAPATD

-1197 NKSYS
+1197 NKAYS

-1330 ADETGVNLSENLL
+1330 ADEAGVNLSENLL

-1355 KLMEQLGKN
+1355 KLMEQFGKN

-1549 RNLAQQDKLR
+1549 RNIAQQDKLR

-1753 TQSSDSISDKKTDVV
+1753 TQPSDSMSDKKTDVV
-1768 VHSESGGPDA
+1768 VHSEPGGPDA
-1778 LPTVAHKDS
+1778 LPTVAHKDLPAPAS
-1787 PMATSPI
+1787 PV

-1829 LPVTIK
+1829 LPVKIG

-1860 EEKRKG
+1860 EEKRRG

-1896 TYEPPA
+1896 KYEPQA

-1911 TNNPQN
+1911 NNNLQN
-1917 EENREGVVGLGDIQ
+1917 EERREGVVGLGDIQ

-1939 VAKDLQSKVSG
+1939 VAKDLQSKVSD

-1960 EQTEES
+1960 EQTEEP
-1966 DSSADSTSY
+1966 DSSANSTSY
-1975 FDPAHRT
+1975 SDPAHRT
-1982 QKALPADA
+1982 KKALPADA
-1990 QESQGKVRKS
+1990 QESQGKVRNS
-2000 PSNQKQGSPA
+2000 PSNQRKGSTA
-2010 LKGVAEQAGVSFADA
+2010 FRGTAEQAGSSVADA
-2025 ITGQSSFAEAG
+2025 ITGQSSLAEAG

-2070 EEKKHQKALSKEVKQ
+2070 EEKKHQKALSKEIKR

-2099 NMTVTTEQG
+2099 NMTATTEQG
-2108 NKEQSKGTEAAQR
+2108 NKEQSKGTVVAQQ
-2121 TMFGATDAALNATLV
+2121 TMLSATDTVLNATLV
-2136 AKQKN
+2136 ATQKN
-2141 NDATA
+2141 NDAIV
-2146 QSDAARTESEVTFSI
+2146 QSDAARTEAGVTFSI
-2161 AGAMAKC
+2161 AGAIAKC
-2168 FEFLGPIAGP
+2168 FDFLGPIAGP
-2178 IAAAVVMSTLMGFL
+2178 IAGAVVMSTLMGLL
-2192 QWALSSAL
+2192 QWALGSAF

-2226 VQDLRPFVGNDGSLY
+2226 VQDLLPFVGNDGSLY
-2241 WATEEDKPHNGVSLL
+2241 WATEDDKPHNGVSLL
-2256 TRPTATTINGRPSLV
+2256 TQPTATTINGRPSLV

-2322 TIAAGTS
+2322 TIATETS
-2329 VADEMVSYQANTNVA
+2329 VTDEMVSYQANTNVA

>member
-9 ILTMNGKAAIQV
+9 ILSMNGKAAIQV
-21 LEALRDKAKSVREEI
+21 LEALRDKARSVREEI
-36 DHLDEKAPDF
+36 DHLDKDAPDF
-46 KQRKAGLEE
+46 KERKAGLES
-55 VYKALQ
+55 VYKTLQ
-61 SAETD
+61 NYQTNI
-66 VIKGT
+66 IKDT
-71 ERLDHALQNLT
+71 ERLDHALKNLST
-82 STSLQNLR
+82 TSLQNLR

-106 ELEQADELRRK
+106 DLAQAEEVRKK

-124 IRLIEGQYVKIPDGL
+124 IRLIEGQYVKIAEGL
-139 KNIKNQS
+139 KNVANQS

-161 GSLEKSDASYQKN
+161 GSLQ
-174 LSTLKQL
+174 
-181 VAEEDRRKGKMSK
+181 
-194 SDAMATV
+194 
-201 SNKYANASELRRA
+201 
-214 KTTITEVRDKTDSHK
+214 
-229 VDEIEQYNKAL
+229 
-240 LEIDKRLGSIS
+240 
-251 GQFVDV
+251 
-257 QKGIS
+257 
-262 NVSNQSDQWLDK
+262 
-274 AIKQQRD
+274 
-281 LVGSLEKSD
+281 KSD

-295 NLATLKQL
+295 NLATLKRL

-312 KMSESEA
+312 KMNVAEA
-319 HQTVSSSN
+319 RQTVSDDN

-334 RAKTTLTEA
+334 RAKATLTEA
-343 RDKTALSNTGEIDKY
+343 RDKTAIGKTGEIDSY
-358 NSELQ
+358 NRDLQ

-368 LEAVSGKAQKASMS
+368 LETVSGKAQKVAMS
-382 WKQMK
+382 WNEAK
-387 QVLAEPN
+387 QVLAAPN
-394 KASGEDIKRTME
+394 KATGEDIKRAME
-406 VIAQKIQQLPAGSKY
+406 VIQQKIQQLPAGSKY

-447 DILTRSKQGKASID
+447 DILSRSKQGKASLD
-461 ELRRAYKQLEEELNL
+461 ELRRAYKQLEEEMNQV
-476 LNTKSKEFAD
+476 NTTSKEFAD

-503 AANKQGGAWN
+503 ATNKQGGAWH

-528 FNHIKDL
+528 FDHIKDL

-543 FEYSGSLTDI
+543 LEYSGSLTDI
-553 RKVSGLTMDD
+553 RKVSGLTMEQ
-563 VKKLSTELAKIDT
+563 VKQLSTELAKIDT

-587 YEASK
+587 YQGAK
-592 LGVGKYGVEGM
+592 LGMGKYGVEGM
-603 AQFVRAADKINVAIG
+603 AQFVRAADQINVAIG
-618 EEMGEKALPS
+618 EEMGEEALPALS
-628 LLKMTEVMGLIPKMG
+628 KMVEVMGLIPKMG
-643 LERSIEAVGSAMF
+643 IEKAMEATGSAMF

-661 STATSNDITEFA
+661 STSTSNDIVEFS
-673 KRCTG
+673 KRLTG

-693 GSAFSAQMAS
+693 GSASSSMMLM
-703 PEVAAT
+703 PEVAST
-709 AMSKFIVA
+709 AMGKFIVA
-717 LQKNHNLIE
+717 LQKNHNLIAKE
-726 KDLAIPAG
+726 LGIPDE
-734 TINDMYKAG
+734 TIKNLYASG
-743 HAMDAIVLI
+743 HAMDAIVLV
-752 LEKMKE
+752 LEKMRD

-763 ALGEIFKDVGGD
+763 ALGGIFKDLGSD
-775 GQRLISSM
+775 GQRLVTAM
-783 VTMAKNVDMLKDH
+783 VTMSKNVDILKDH
-796 LYESQEAFEEATA
+796 LYESEEAFREATA

-864 LKGTLQVALQM
+864 LKGTLQIALQM

-891 GYIASQGLYSGLT
+891 GYMASQGLYSGLS

-920 FQYTRALFTANAA
+920 FQYARALFTANAA

-943 NPWIALASVVVGVA
+943 NPWIAFASVIIGVA

-965 RAKEAAEAAKEA
+965 RAREAAEAAKEA
-977 ERQAN
+977 EKQAN

-987 LGQAAI
+987 LGKAAV
-993 ETENLK
+993 ETANLNK
-999 DKLKN
+999 KLEN
-1004 YKRML
+1004 YKRMM
-1009 SEANLSQKDRQGL
+1009 SESNLSQKERQGL
-1022 ISRFNS
+1022 ISRFNK
-1028 DFRSYINNL
+1028 DFRSYISNL
-1037 GIEIKNVK
+1037 GIEIKSVK
-1045 DLRDHYADLAQEAE
+1045 DLRDHYSELAQEAQ

-1064 RMREQAKQQA
+1064 RMMEKAKQQA
-1074 LPKLDNDV
+1074 LPKLDADRD
-1082 NTASNAVMEN
+1082 TAANALLAQVQ
-1092 ITKLGLDKLGV
+1092 KLGIDKLGV
-1103 KFKDIYRW
+1103 SFADIDRW
-1111 VKAGM
+1111 VSKGANGNALFWNLVKKM
-1116 SAKYITLKLA
+1116 PKNKSGLK
-1126 KMLPREKTGL
+1126 
-1136 VDGLN
+1136 DGFN
-1141 WKIGKEGYI
+1141 WKLGKDGYI
-1150 YRDTYDK
+1150 YRDTYDGGKAGINSDDSQMQYKLRDLLSASRWYANATGRRRKKEK
-1157 DHKVTPATD
+1157 DIEDNYQKWFPKDYTP
-1166 FQTQTELAEMY
+1166 Y
-1177 RDNLWF
+1177 
-1183 VNAYKRRAKKLKQI
+1183 
-1197 NKSYS
+1197 
-1202 NWVDDDYQPT
+1202 
-1212 PPETPGTLDNNAKD
+1212 PEEDPGTLEKEAPD
-1226 KDAIAE
+1226 KDAIAQ
-1232 EKRRENDQKRDWREE
+1232 EKRDQRDRERAWREE

-1322 MTADMVEQ
+1322 MAADMVEQ
-1330 ADETGVNLSENLL
+1330 KDETGINLSKDLL
-1343 DGILKN
+1343 DGILNN

-1392 KQMEARRKIAME
+1392 KQMEARRKIVME

-1415 YDSFNEMGFAAPT
+1415 YDSFNEMGYAAPT

-1439 DGKEILDTSAFD
+1439 DGKEVLDTSAFD

-1471 YTIDVSTTDGKG
+1471 YAIDVSTTDGRG
-1483 MLMKMLFG
+1483 VLMKILFG

-1525 YAEAEKKKYDSTK
+1525 YAEAEKKKYDSAK
-1538 KILDFWWSSNK
+1538 KIVDFWWSSNK

-1559 KIQNES
+1559 KMQNES

-1613 QLVDEAERAR
+1613 QLIDEAERAR

-1707 GAKRGRKNA
+1707 GAKRGKKKA

-1726 AKANAVTMNT
+1726 AKANYTDLNGIDWRNFGTESNPLWVRWAGDHYENKSGDAVYTKEDGTPLPNPNGSVPQSNEPPSAWKKRHPDGTIDDYNKEVKSLGGQVGTSMAGQTGASVAGAVT
-1736 SDIGTAGNPAH
+1736 G
-1747 VIVDNE
+1747 
-1753 TQSSDSISDKKTDVV
+1753 SSSFGDAATGIAMSGADALLNAQIKKTSK
-1768 VHSESGGPDA
+1768 SE
-1778 LPTVAHKDS
+1778 K
-1787 PMATSPI
+1787 
-1794 LVPNNTERHGA
+1794 ER
-1805 GGLFKSVAPDTMPS
+1805 
-1819 YPSKDKVSAE
+1819 
-1829 LPVTIK
+1829 
-1835 DDNVVDSRS
+1835 
-1844 NSQEK
+1844 
-1849 SDLQHESLSRV
+1849 
-1860 EEKRKG
+1860 
-1866 NFPSDFHPDLY
+1866 
-1877 PEITGNSKKESPV
+1877 
-1890 PSVDTK
+1890 
-1896 TYEPPA
+1896 
-1902 NAALKRAHN
+1902 
-1911 TNNPQN
+1911 
-1917 EENREGVVGLGDIQ
+1917 
-1931 ENVRGLLE
+1931 
-1939 VAKDLQSKVSG
+1939 
-1950 RTDSNVGSPA
+1950 
-1960 EQTEES
+1960 
-1966 DSSADSTSY
+1966 
-1975 FDPAHRT
+1975 
-1982 QKALPADA
+1982 
-1990 QESQGKVRKS
+1990 
-2000 PSNQKQGSPA
+2000 
-2010 LKGVAEQAGVSFADA
+2010 
-2025 ITGQSSFAEAG
+2025 
-2036 AGIVMGGVNAALN
+2036 
-2049 ADLGDSK
+2049 
-2056 KKKKEEKQRKKQLR
+2056 EKQLKK
-2070 EEKKHQKALSKEVKQ
+2070 EKKHQKDL
-2085 GTKER
+2085 TKETKKGLSDR
-2090 EKTTDKGVK
+2090 EKATGKGVK
-2099 NMTVTTEQG
+2099 NITSTTEQG
-2108 NKEQSKGTEAAQR
+2108 NKEQSKGTVVAQQTITNATEA
-2121 TMFGATDAALNATLV
+2121 GLNATLT

-2141 NDATA
+2141 NDETLK
-2146 QSDAARTESEVTFSI
+2146 SDANRTQGEVTFSI

-2178 IAAAVVMSTLMGFL
+2178 IAAAVVMSTLMGLL
-2192 QWALSSAL
+2192 QWALNSAL
-2200 GGKKKNSTKGP
+2200 GGGKKKNSTKGP

-2241 WATEEDKPHNGVSLL
+2241 WAAEDSNPHNGVSLL
-2256 TRPTATTINGRPSLV
+2256 TRPTATSINGHPSLV
-2271 AENGPELVIGRE
+2271 AEKGPELVIGRE

-2308 RRAYDTGNIAETSP
+2308 RHAYDAGNISETSP
-2322 TIAAGTS
+2322 TIAAGSS
-2329 VADEMVSYQANTNVA
+2329 VSDEMVSNQATTNIA